1 MVRIAE
7 EIFDIVKLVNRINY
21 QELKND
27 IKF

>member
-7 EIFDIVKLVNRINY
+7 EIFDIVKLVNGINY